1 MADTVP
7 PRPRGGHDRAHHRH
21 CGHASLPPDDRLGGG
36 PPAPGYA
43 PGAPGDAHSAPGDAH
58 SAHMGHMHFHD
69 PGCGHDVVVHDDHVD
84 FVHGG
89 HRHAAH
95 GVHYDEH

>member
-1 MADTVP
+1 
-7 PRPRGGHDRAHHRH
+7 
-21 CGHASLPPDDRLGGG
+21 
-36 PPAPGYA
+36 
-43 PGAPGDAHSAPGDAH
+43 
-58 SAHMGHMHFHD
+58 MHFHD